1 MKNLTKIFMVVA
13 ALVAVSCTT
22 DVTEDLGIQ
31 LNGVGQTTLT
41 ISLEESRTQ
50 LGEAVNGLYP
60 VAWSANDAISV
71 NGIKSTSIAID
82 SNASVASFSFS
93 GVLNYPY
100 AVAYPAA
107 GEGKVLF
114 ADQQS
119 YTEGTFANGAATM
132 YGYAEAEGSLS
143 LKHLTGVLKIG
154 VTGDK
159 TLAYA
164 QISNVDRAPI
174 AGEFALNFTNGE
186 VSATETSKGVISYS
200 FGDGVAL
207 SSTPTYLHV
216 AVPAGVYD
224 ALYVTLYDTEGGAM
238 YATVKA
244 NDEKPLAAGKVRE
257 FSNSIVY
264 TPNSAVFVVKDAE
277 SLKAFAAQ
285 ATDSAKDVL
294 FVADVDMTGEEWTP
308 IEGYAKNVLGNGY
321 AIKGLTAPLFGT
333 TSASIKGLH
342 LKDVVLNSNS
352 ATHYGALACKV
363 VATDATTP
371 TIEHCS
377 VSGTLTV
384 ENKEYAPIDGSAA
397 KTKYA
402 NDDAK
407 ASEMAYGGLV
417 GLSCGA
423 TLNNCVG
430 NVAITV
436 LQIAKD
442 GDTMDVVPA
451 IGGITGN
458 AFYAAVTEGKVF
470 TNLVGCENNG
480 HILYKDNS
488 CTTEKWEVYPAIGG
502 ITGAVYHNTGL
513 IAGTNLTGVSI
524 RNCTNRGNVTMQAI
538 SGGLSQD
545 TQGYPQT
552 QVGGVVG
559 RGAYI
564 SMSGCKN
571 YGKVTIDGTFR
582 QAHVGGVAGS
592 SYYSD
597 VLDCHNYGE
606 VKVTENS
613 SFFGIS
619 CAGLAAMNYST
630 ADYTFRTEDCSNN
643 APVSCFG
650 STHPDANVGGTWHY
664 RIGGIE
670 SFGRSFAKNCVNNKE
685 GVITIKGN
693 ILNTRKT
700 DMFCEVGGVCA
711 YRTTCAWEGCKNYAD
726 IISEINFSN
735 KEGVENNT
743 ASVTDRSF
751 FVGGVGGYSSQM
763 LNGCENHGN
772 IIVKGSYSGE
782 KLYVGGVG
790 GFASLNNTTNYG
802 TVTIDESCTT
812 NVERIHIGGVIGGN
826 DSTDERVDVAN
837 YGEVHVGGSH
847 TAAISIG
854 GIAGQCRHGGY
865 KWVNNSDIYITA
877 SASNVIYIGGVI
889 GQFTRHYAKSNVTV
903 DEGTNGPLRECT
915 NNGNIYANFVNGTS
929 NHVHIGGVCRQCQH
943 TMSSCVNNGDA
954 FVSGN
959 INGSLYFGG
968 LCTAN
973 SACLRENSI
982 NNGNLTVSA
991 ANLGSS
997 TSTGSDCF
1005 LGGLCYSGGSNTT
1018 YRNCVNN
1025 GNITVESDVAVA
1037 NCCRI
1042 GGLIANVETASKTN
1056 IIDACENN
1064 GNILVKANTS
1074 AQSAGVVR
1082 IGGMFGHFTNG
1093 TVKILN
1099 GFKNTGNVEYAG
1111 YQMKDSGTSIGGII
1125 GGGTDGGAWS
1135 TESTGNIINEG
1146 TISFT
1151 GKTVGSFY
1159 IGGFSAFMNY
1169 TVPAAPIKIINTG
1182 KIVATGT
1189 AKSYTNATISGVC
1202 GNLKA
1207 PIDNAECFCDIFA
1220 PGYGGAEIG
1229 LLSGKVHSATVT
1241 YTNAKVGGRICTEY
1255 DEEDESEKW
1264 VTIDGSNYLG
1274 LIYKMSGTPLTEEQA
1289 AADGITII
1297 TSKDQIDYTTLP
1309 VPTPEAGTEE

>member
-1 MKNLTKIFMVVA
+1 MKNLTKIFLVVA

-22 DVTEDLGIQ
+22 DATKDLG
-31 LNGVGQTTLT
+31 VAVDGQTEFVL
-41 ISLEESRTQ
+41 SLAETRTQ
-50 LGEAVNGLYP
+50 LGEKAGEVYPLY
-60 VAWSANDAISV
+60 WSEGDKISV
-71 NGIKSTSIAID
+71 NGIE
-82 SNASVASFSFS
+82 SNEAVIGENGAVATFTVP
-93 GVLNYPY
+93 GVLNTPY
-100 AVAYPAA
+100 CIAYPAA
-107 GEGKVLF
+107 KAGEVLF
-114 ADQQS
+114 AEQQT
-119 YTEGTFANGAATM
+119 YTEGTFANGASTM
-132 YGYAEAEGSLS
+132 YGYSENGGGVQLN
-143 LKHLTGVLKIG
+143 HLTGVLKIG
-154 VTGDK
+154 VVGEK
-159 TLAYA
+159 SLSYA
-164 QISNVDRAPI
+164 QISTVDRAPI
-174 AGEFALNFTNGE
+174 AGAFALDFTTGE
-186 VSATETSKGVISYS
+186 VSATAQSKEVISYS
-200 FGDGVAL
+200 FGEGLAL
-207 SSTPTYLHV
+207 STTPSYIHV
-216 AVPAGVYD
+216 AVPAGVYGE
-224 ALYVTLYDTEGGAM
+224 LYVTLYDNEGGVM
-238 YATVKA
+238 YATIKA
-244 NDEKPLAAGKVRE
+244 NDEKPLKAGAVRE
-257 FSNSIVY
+257 FSNAITY
-264 TPNSAVFVVKDAE
+264 APNAAVLVVKDKA
-277 SLKAFAAQ
+277 SLLAFAAQ
-285 ATDSAKDVL
+285 AAELDKDVL

-308 IEGYAKNVLGNGY
+308 IEGYAKSVLGNGY
-321 AIKGLTAPLFGT
+321 AIKGLNAPLFGT

-371 TIEHCS
+371 VIEHCS
-377 VSGTLTV
+377 VSGALTI

-402 NDDAK
+402 NNDDK

-417 GLSCGA
+417 GISCGA

-480 HILYKDNS
+480 DILYKDNS
-488 CTTEKWEVYPAIGG
+488 CTTEEWEVYPAIGG

-513 IAGTNLTGVSI
+513 TAGTNQTAVSI
-524 RNCTNRGNVTMQAI
+524 INCTNRGNVTMQAI

-564 SMSGCKN
+564 SLSGCKN

-606 VKVTENS
+606 VMVTEKS

-619 CAGLAAMNYST
+619 CAGLAAMNYSS

-650 STHPDANVGGTWHY
+650 STHPNANVGGTWHY

-670 SFGRSFAKNCVNNKE
+670 SFGRSIAKNCVNNKE
-685 GVITIKGN
+685 GVITVKGN
-693 ILNTRKT
+693 IVNTRKT

-711 YRTTCAWEGCKNYAD
+711 YRTTCPWEGCKNYAD
-726 IISEINFSN
+726 IICEINYSN

-743 ASVTDRSF
+743 GSVTDRSF
-751 FVGGVGGYSSQM
+751 FVGGVGGYASQI
-763 LNGCENHGN
+763 LTNCENHGN

-790 GFASLNNTTNYG
+790 GFSSLNNTTNYG

-812 NVERIHIGGVIGGN
+812 NVERIHIGGVLGGS
-826 DSTDERVDVAN
+826 DSIDERVDVAN
-837 YGEVHVGGSH
+837 YGDVHVGGSH
-847 TAAISIG
+847 TAVISIG

-865 KWVNNSDIYITA
+865 KWVNNGDIYITA
-877 SASNVIYIGGVI
+877 SASSAIYIGGVI

-903 DEGTNGPLRECT
+903 DEGTNGPIRECT

-929 NHVHIGGVCRQCQH
+929 SHVHIGGICRQCQH
-943 TMSSCVNNGDA
+943 TMSGCVNNGDM
-954 FVSGN
+954 FLSGN
-959 INGSLYFGG
+959 ISGTFYFGG

-991 ANLGSS
+991 ANIGNS
-997 TSTGSDCF
+997 TATGADCF
-1005 LGGLCYSGGSNTT
+1005 LGGLCYSGASNTT

-1025 GNITVESDVAVA
+1025 GNITVESDVTIA

-1042 GGLIANVETASKTN
+1042 GGLIANVETKDKTN
-1056 IIDACENN
+1056 IIDACQNN

-1074 AQSAGVVR
+1074 AQSAGVAR

-1182 KIVATGT
+1182 NIVATGT
-1189 AKSYTNATISGVC
+1189 AKSYTNATISGLC

-1220 PGYGGAEIG
+1220 PGYGNTEIG

-1241 YTNAKVGGRICTEY
+1241 YTNAKVGGRICTEV
-1255 DEEDESEKW
+1255 DDEDESEKW
-1264 VTIDGSNYLG
+1264 ITVTEDNFRSYL
-1274 LIYKMSGTPLTEEQA
+1274 YKMSGAALTDEQVA
-1289 AADGITII
+1289 AEVYTIL